1 VGHASSDY
9 HVARLR
15 SDPLFD
21 LRIKEDDTAFA
32 AVVFGPKISTS
43 MPPPGA
49 LKSKLSLRAEELG
62 MDVPDLVDQTADEM
76 RTARMGQG
84 IVLLGRLYLRMPV
97 CKENARAQITLEISE
112 GVESIPDEIIV
123 LFCLMEDLLSH
134 YRAGHDAGE

>member
-1 VGHASSDY
+1 
-9 HVARLR
+9 
-15 SDPLFD
+15 
-21 LRIKEDDTAFA
+21 
-32 AVVFGPKISTS
+32 

-112 GVESIPDEIIV
+112 GVESIPDE
-123 LFCLMEDLLSH
+123 
-134 YRAGHDAGE
+134 